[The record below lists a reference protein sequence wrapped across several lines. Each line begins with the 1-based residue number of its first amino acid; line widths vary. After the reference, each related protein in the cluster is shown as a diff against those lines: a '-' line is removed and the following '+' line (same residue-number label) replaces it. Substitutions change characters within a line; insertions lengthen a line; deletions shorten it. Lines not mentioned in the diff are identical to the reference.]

1 VTVERLHKFLSRAGV
16 ASRRTAE
23 DWIRA
28 GRVAV
33 NGQVVTEMGVK
44 IDADHDQIQ
53 VDGHLVEPPK
63 ETFTLMLNKPY
74 GYVSTTDDPQGRR
87 TVMDLVAEKFSHIRL
102 FPVGRLD
109 YDATGLMMLTNDG
122 DLAYRMT
129 HPSYQVP
136 RIYRVTVGGD
146 VTPETLR
153 RLASGLRVGD
163 RNVSAIAEIIKKEG
177 GKTVLEVMVREG
189 RYHLVKRLMLQVGHA
204 VLKLK
209 RISFGPLHLGGLPRG
224 EYRLLTKEEVAA
236 LKTRVQMN

>member
-23 DWIRA
+23 EWIRA

-44 IDADHDQIQ
+44 IDADQDKIQ
-53 VDGHLVEPPK
+53 VDGRFVEPPK
-63 ETFTLMLNKPY
+63 ETITLMLNKPY

-87 TVMDLVAEKFSHIRL
+87 MVTDLVAGKFKERL
-102 FPVGRLD
+102 YPVGRLD
-109 YDATGLMMLTNDG
+109 YDATGLMLLTNDG

-136 RIYRVTVGGD
+136 RIYRVTVGGE

-153 RLASGLRVGD
+153 RLAGGLRVGD
-163 RNVSAIAEIIKKEG
+163 RNVTAIAEVIKKEG
-177 GKTVLEVMVREG
+177 GKTVLELMVREG
-189 RYHLVKRLMLQVGHA
+189 RYHLVKRLLLQVGHA

-209 RISFGPLHLGGLPRG
+209 RISFGPLHLGSLPRG
-224 EYRLLTKEEVAA
+224 EYRLLTKEELEA
-236 LKTRVQMN
+236 LKKRVQMN

>member
-1 VTVERLHKFLSRAGV
+1 
-16 ASRRTAE
+16 
-23 DWIRA
+23 
-28 GRVAV
+28 
-33 NGQVVTEMGVK
+33 
-44 IDADHDQIQ
+44 
-53 VDGHLVEPPK
+53 
-63 ETFTLMLNKPY
+63 
-74 GYVSTTDDPQGRR
+74 
-87 TVMDLVAEKFSHIRL
+87 MDLVAEKFGHIRL

-136 RIYRVTVGGD
+136 RIYRVTVGGE

-163 RNVSAIAEIIKKEG
+163 RNVTAVAEIIKKEG
-177 GKTVLEVMVREG
+177 GKTVLEIMVREG

-224 EYRLLTKEEVAA
+224 EYRLLTKEEMAA
-236 LKTRVQMN
+236 LKKRVQMN